1 MKRYIFIFVICL
13 IAFACSPI
21 STETPVPTS
30 TPVLGLDVEME
41 AAFSD
46 ARNTL
51 YIFIEQIGTPHPART
66 FVAVK
71 TRFFP
76 LDNSPQDIWVDTVT
90 YSGGLFHGSMGDDI
104 PSLRLYLGDEV
115 DVKPEDV
122 LDWMIVEDG
131 KLIGGYTIKLAYER
145 MTPEEKQNFLK
156 TLDYSLG
163 E

>member
-1 MKRYIFIFVICL
+1 MRYQFVILALCL
-13 IAFACSPI
+13 ITFACAPKQTEIPTPASMPI
-21 STETPVPTS
+21 
-30 TPVLGLDVEME
+30 LDIEME

-51 YIFIEQIGTPHPART
+51 NLFIEQAGTPHPART

-76 LDNSPQDIWVDTVT
+76 PDASPQDIWVDNVT
-90 YSGGLFHGSMGDDI
+90 YNDGLFHGSMGDDI
-104 PSLRLYLGDEV
+104 PSLRLYLGDDVE
-115 DVKPEDV
+115 VKPKDV

-131 KLIGGYTIKLAYER
+131 KLIGGYTIRLAYKR
-145 MTPEEKQNFLK
+145 MPPHEKQNFLK
-156 TLDYSLG
+156 TLDYSLD

>member
-1 MKRYIFIFVICL
+1 MRHRVFIFAIFL
-13 IAFACSPI
+13 ITFACTPTQTEI
-21 STETPVPTS
+21 SAPTS
-30 TPVLGLDVEME
+30 TPMLDLDVEQE

-51 YIFIEQIGTPHPART
+51 NLFIERIGTPHPTRT

-76 LDNSPQDIWVDTVT
+76 PDSSPQDIWVDNVT
-90 YSGGLFHGSMGDDI
+90 YNDGLFHGSMGDDI
-104 PSLRLYLGDEV
+104 PSLRLYFGDDVEV
-115 DVKPEDV
+115 NPEDI

-131 KLIGGYTIKLAYER
+131 KLIGGYTIRLAYKH
-145 MTPEEKQNFLK
+145 MTPEEKENFLE
-156 TLDYSLG
+156 TLDYSLD